1 MLAAAVLAFAFA
13 PFSHGPLA
21 RGAPPHG
28 EKAFFVGDMARLVPQ
43 HELPYQPRETAAPV
57 LDDAGSRLY
66 VGTNDGWVRCR
77 LRGRNAWSW
86 RVGGSILSAP
96 LLDRDT
102 LYVASADGK
111 LTALNRITGE
121 VRWSSDLHEELTTTP
136 TLSGGR
142 VYVMSSEES
151 VTGVDAETG
160 KSVWKFHRDPPAG
173 FTIRGNARPRVS
185 HGTVFAGFADGSLV
199 ALGPADGVARWVRAL
214 SGTGEYLDVDDLQAP
229 AEDPNVYA
237 ASTKAGVVAVDA
249 ASGNPVWTAPLPG
262 ANHVLVD
269 GPRVYA
275 SGKGALVALG
285 RSNGKVL
292 WKLSLGND
300 RYATPAA
307 VSGGLVLVAR
317 RKEEGE
323 RAGLWEFPGGK
334 VEAGEG
340 ERAALAR
347 ELREELG
354 VRVQVGELYARLEH
368 IYPDLQVELAL
379 YRATLHDRQEPRPL
393 TAEELRWVPRRALP
407 GRLFGEAAFP
417 LPTKV
422 AKGA

>member
-57 LDDAGSRLY
+57 LDDAGS
-66 VGTNDGWVRCR
+66 
-77 LRGRNAWSW
+77 
-86 RVGGSILSAP
+86 P
-96 LLDRDT
+96 

-214 SGTGEYLDVDDLQAP
+214 SGTGDYLDVDDLQAP
-229 AEDPNVYA
+229 EEDPNVYA
-237 ASTKAGVVAVDA
+237 ASIKAGVVAVDA

-307 VSGGLVLVAR
+307 VSGGLVLVALDR
-317 RKEEGE
+317 GPLMAVDAVTGRTRG
-323 RAGLWEFPGGK
+323 AFDPGSGFSG
-334 VEAGEG
+334 AP
-340 ERAALAR
+340 LA
-347 ELREELG
+347 
-354 VRVQVGELYARLEH
+354 
-368 IYPDLQVELAL
+368 I
-379 YRATLHDRQEPRPL
+379 
-393 TAEELRWVPRRALP
+393 P
-407 GRLFGEAAFP
+407 GAAFIVSNAGVLFSLGL
-417 LPTKV
+417 LP
-422 AKGA
+422 

>member
-86 RVGGSILSAP
+86 RAGGSILSAP

-237 ASTKAGVVAVDA
+237 ASTKVGVVAVDA
-249 ASGNPVWTAPLPG
+249 ASGERRVGAGRARPGAPDGGRRGDRPHERRVRSGVGVLGSAAGHPGRGLHRLQRRGALLPG
-262 ANHVLVD
+262 AAPLKRRVLV
-269 GPRVYA
+269 VA
-275 SGKGALVALG
+275 ALIE
-285 RSNGKVL
+285 R
-292 WKLSLGND
+292 
-300 RYATPAA
+300 
-307 VSGGLVLVAR
+307 GGEVLVAR

-368 IYPDLQVELAL
+368 IYPDLQVE
-379 YRATLHDRQEPRPL
+379 
-393 TAEELRWVPRRALP
+393 
-407 GRLFGEAAFP
+407 
-417 LPTKV
+417 
-422 AKGA
+422 

>member
-13 PFSHGPLA
+13 PFSHGPLS
-21 RGAPPHG
+21 RGAPPLHG
-28 EKAFFVGDMARLVPQ
+28 ARAFYLGDMARLVPQ

-66 VGTNDGWVRCR
+66 VGTNNGWVRCR
-77 LRGRNAWSW
+77 MRGRNAWSW
-86 RVGGSILSAP
+86 RAGGSILAAP

-102 LYVASADGK
+102 LYVAAADGK

-121 VRWSSDLHEELTTTP
+121 VRWSSDLNEELTTTP

-142 VYVMSSEES
+142 IYVMSSEES
-151 VTGVDAETG
+151 VTGLDLETG

-199 ALGPADGVARWVRAL
+199 ALGPADGVAKWVRAL

-229 AEDPNVYA
+229 AEDPKVYA
-237 ASTKAGVVAVDA
+237 ASTKVGVVALDA
-249 ASGNPVWTAPLPG
+249 ATGNPVWTAPLPG

-275 SGKGALVALG
+275 SGKGALLALG
-285 RSNGKVL
+285 RSDGKVL
-292 WKLSLGND
+292 WKVPLGND

-307 VSGGLVLVAR
+307 VSGGLVLVALDR
-317 RKEEGE
+317 GPLMALDAVTGRTRG
-323 RAGLWEFPGGK
+323 AFDPGSGFS
-334 VEAGEG
+334 GG
-340 ERAALAR
+340 PLA
-347 ELREELG
+347 
-354 VRVQVGELYARLEH
+354 
-368 IYPDLQVELAL
+368 I
-379 YRATLHDRQEPRPL
+379 
-393 TAEELRWVPRRALP
+393 P
-407 GRLFGEAAFP
+407 GAAFVVSNAGVLFSLGL
-417 LPTKV
+417 LP
-422 AKGA
+422 